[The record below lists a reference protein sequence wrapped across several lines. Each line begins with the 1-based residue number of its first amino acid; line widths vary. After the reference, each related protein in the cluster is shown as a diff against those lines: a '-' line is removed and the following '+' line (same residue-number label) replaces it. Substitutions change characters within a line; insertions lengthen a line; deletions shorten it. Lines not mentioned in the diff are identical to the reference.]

1 MFISGG
7 ENVYPIE
14 VERAL
19 YDHPAVAECAVLA
32 VPDAKWGE
40 VGLAAIVLKEK
51 VSEASFGDSWEE
63 EFRAFL
69 KGRLAGYKVP
79 KRFVF
84 LDELPKSGPGKILK
98 TELAA
103 RFGGQHA

>member
-1 MFISGG
+1 MCIRDR
-7 ENVYPIE
+7 NVYPIE

-19 YDHPAVAECAVLA
+19 YDHPAVAECAVLG
-32 VPDAKWGE
+32 VPDAQWGE
-40 VGLAAIVLKEK
+40 VGLAAIVLKGK
-51 VSEASFGDSWEE
+51 ASEED
-63 EFRAFL
+63 FRLFL
-69 KGRLAGYKVP
+69 KGKLAGYKVP